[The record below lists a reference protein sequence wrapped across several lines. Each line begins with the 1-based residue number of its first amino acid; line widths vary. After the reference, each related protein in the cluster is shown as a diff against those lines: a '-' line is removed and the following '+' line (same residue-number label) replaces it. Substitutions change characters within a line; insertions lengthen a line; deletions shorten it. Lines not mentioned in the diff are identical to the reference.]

1 MKTKYKGISVCK
13 IVIIKIIKRT
23 ERFSCQMITKSSS
36 SEIALWP
43 ADSEV
48 DITLRPILLPCFMAL
63 KTGISEFTFA
73 NIYLFRK
80 VHQYRVTNLGQGLF
94 MIRGRDGED
103 DFFMLPFSLPDSA
116 RLRKLFESFAYMKN
130 ASPAQAAT
138 LGAMGYHVRE
148 DKDNFDYL
156 YLREGLAT
164 LDGRKFH
171 RKRNRVRGFVAKY
184 ECSARPL
191 CTDTLADARIVL
203 EGWREANGV
212 DGDYAPAIDALA
224 HFEELCLVG
233 SVYYVAGRPV
243 AYAMGE
249 ALPGEY
255 FAVHFEKGLP
265 GYAGLLQFVNQNF
278 AKSLPEKYRFIN
290 REQDLGIEGLR
301 KAKLSYRPDGF
312 IKKYRIYKGT
322 VKVTGGGDDSR

>member
-1 MKTKYKGISVCK
+1 
-13 IVIIKIIKRT
+13 
-23 ERFSCQMITKSSS
+23 MITHSPSP
-36 SEIALWP
+36 EIALWP
-43 ADSEV
+43 ADSDV
-48 DITLRPILLPCFMAL
+48 DIALRPILLPCFTAL

-80 VHQYRVTNLGQGLF
+80 VHQYRVTDLGQGLF
-94 MIRGRDGED
+94 MIMGRDGED
-103 DFFMLPFSLPDSA
+103 DFFMLPFSLPEST
-116 RLRKLFESFAYMKN
+116 RLGKLFESFSFMKN

-138 LGAMGYHVRE
+138 LGAMGYHVIE

-171 RKRNRVRGFVAKY
+171 RKRNRVRGFMAKY
-184 ECSARPL
+184 DCTARPL
-191 CTDTLADARIVL
+191 STHTLAHARSVL
-203 EGWREANGV
+203 DGWRAANGA
-212 DGDYAPAIDALA
+212 DGDYGPAIDALS
-224 HFEELCLVG
+224 HFEELCLMG
-233 SVYYVAGRPV
+233 YVYYVAGRPV

-249 ALPGEY
+249 ALHGEY
-255 FAVHFEKGLP
+255 FAVHFEKGIP

-312 IKKYRIYKGT
+312 IKKYRIYHGT
-322 VKVTGGGDDSR
+322 AKVTGGGYDSR